1 MKRSL
6 LLKTSSSRRQ
16 LHKLKNLSKKKNEYQ
31 KVSFQKDGILYYKG
45 RTLAT
50 ERLNATCEISSVMK
64 DLSSSTFCVP
74 AIYKHPPLAYSMV
87 NKIHWHSD
95 AAKHSCV
102 ESVLRYV
109 LKLGYIMQG
118 RDLVKKVKKNCKRWR
133 YLRKKAINIEIGP
146 VSSLN

>member
-50 ERLNATCEISSVMK
+50 ERLNATCEIPSVMK

>member
-1 MKRSL
+1 MP
-6 LLKTSSSRRQ
+6 
-16 LHKLKNLSKKKNEYQ
+16 
-31 KVSFQKDGILYYKG
+31 
-45 RTLAT
+45 
-50 ERLNATCEISSVMK
+50 SVMK

-118 RDLVKKVKKNCKRWR
+118 RDLVKKLKKNCKRWR
-133 YLRKKAINIEIGP
+133 DTLERKQSILKLVQFHLSIEEQHQHFMLLKLPFVDHSKHILSITKEQQSKFGYLSIAAGLLQP
-146 VSSLN
+146 H